1 MSDDPRGVPRDDEPN
16 DPLSQ
21 IMRQLGINF
30 GPGGQVD
37 LNQLMSQ
44 LQSQMGAFTAPSASG
59 SGVNWERTRHAARQV
74 AASLGPDPS
83 CTPEQQRQVADAE
96 RLANLWLDEA
106 CDFAPPAAG
115 AVAWSRA
122 EWIEQTMPA
131 WEQVTEPI
139 VTSIAGAMG
148 EMMGGQSPQLPPE
161 LGAFGA
167 MMQPMLR
174 QAAGAMYSMQL
185 AQAIAKVSS
194 QVVTG
199 SELGFQLLGSPRVA
213 LLPTN
218 IAAFSEGLE
227 VGGQDISLYLT
238 LRESARQ
245 RLFGQVGWLAPQM
258 LALVEHYAREITI
271 DASALESAIDI
282 EDLGQLTPEKMAKM
296 SENLQ
301 GKLFEP
307 TQTAE
312 QVEILGRLETL
323 LALVEGWV
331 DEVVAQ
337 ATARWMPNSSLLA
350 ETVRRR
356 RAAGATGQDVFK
368 ALVGLDVSPRR
379 VRDAANLWAA
389 LSADR
394 GVGGRDAVWNHPDL
408 IPGAADLDDPL
419 GYVSGE
425 SRAAE
430 SDDLDAE
437 LAKLLAEATSDEP
450 TPKDDGDDQGGNN
463 EDGNNE
469 DGGSEPDPAP
479 SS

>member
-1 MSDDPRGVPRDDEPN
+1 MSESTGAHGDDQPK
-16 DPLSQ
+16 DPMAEML
-21 IMRQLGINF
+21 RQLGINL
-30 GPGGQVD
+30 GPNGQID
-37 LNQLMSQ
+37 LNQLMAR
-44 LQSQMGAFTAPSASG
+44 LQQQMGAFTQTSASG
-59 SGVNWERTRHAARQV
+59 SGVNWEQTRHAARQV
-74 AASLGPDPS
+74 AAGLGPDPS
-83 CTPEQQRQVADAE
+83 ITSQQQREVADAE

-106 CDFAPPAAG
+106 CDFG
-115 AVAWSRA
+115 QVSTSAVAWSRA

-139 VTSIAGAMG
+139 VAAIARAMG
-148 EMMGGQSPQLPPE
+148 EMMGGQAPQLPPE

-194 QVVTG
+194 EVVTG
-199 SELGFQLLGSPRVA
+199 SEIGFQLLKTPRAA

-218 IAAFSEGLE
+218 IDAFSEGLE
-227 VGGQDISLYLT
+227 VTGQDVLLYLM

-245 RLFGQVGWLAPQM
+245 RLFQQVGWLAPQI
-258 LALVEHYAREITI
+258 LALVEHYAREIRI
-271 DASALESAIDI
+271 DADALEGAIDL
-282 EDLGQLTPEKMAKM
+282 EDMSQLTPEKMAEI
-296 SENLQ
+296 SEDLQ

-337 ATARWMPNSSLLA
+337 ATARWMPNSSQLA
-350 ETVRRR
+350 ETLRRR
-356 RAAGATGQDVFK
+356 RAAGGPAEDVLK
-368 ALVGLDVSPRR
+368 SLVGLELRPRR

-408 IPGAADLDDPL
+408 VPTAADLDDPL

-425 SRAAE
+425 NTTPAE
-430 SDDLDAE
+430 ADDLDAE
-437 LAKLLAEATSDEP
+437 LAKLLDEEGR
-450 TPKDDGDDQGGNN
+450 T
-463 EDGNNE
+463 ED
-469 DGGSEPDPAP
+469 
-479 SS
+479 

>member
-1 MSDDPRGVPRDDEPN
+1 MSDPTGSPRDDQPN
-16 DPLSQ
+16 DPMAEIL
-21 IMRQLGINF
+21 RQLGLT
-30 GPGGQVD
+30 PGADGQLD
-37 LNQLMSQ
+37 LNQLMAR
-44 LQSQMGAFTAPSASG
+44 LQQQMGAFTSQATSG
-59 SGVNWERTRHAARQV
+59 SGINWERTRHAARQV
-74 AASLGPDPS
+74 AAGLGPDPS
-83 CTPEQQRQVADAE
+83 ITAQQQRDVADAE

-106 CDFAPPAAG
+106 CDFGELPRG

-122 EWIEQTMPA
+122 EWIEETMPA

-139 VTSIAGAMG
+139 VTNIAGAMG
-148 EMMGGQSPQLPPE
+148 NLMGGQTAQMPAE

-185 AQAIAKVSS
+185 AQAIAQAST
-194 QVVTG
+194 QVVTA
-199 SELGFQLLGSPRVA
+199 SEIGLQLLSTPRAAV
-213 LLPTN
+213 LPTN
-218 IAAFSEGLE
+218 VAAFSEGLE
-227 VGGQDISLYLT
+227 VGDQDVLLYLM

-245 RLFGQVGWLAPQM
+245 RLFHQVGWLAPQM

-282 EDLGQLTPEKMAKM
+282 DDMGQMTPEKMAEI

-307 TQTAE
+307 TQTQE
-312 QVEILGRLETL
+312 QVEILGRLGNL

-356 RAAGATGQDVFK
+356 RAAGGPSEDVLK
-368 ALVGLDVSPRR
+368 SLVGLELRPRR

-389 LSADR
+389 LTADR

-408 IPGAADLDDPL
+408 IPTAADLDDPL
-419 GYVSGE
+419 AYVSGE
-425 SRAAE
+425 SNKPVV
-430 SDDLDAE
+430 DDLDAE
-437 LAKLLAEATSDEP
+437 LAKLLAEESGDAGTPEAEGDRGQRPTGDEGQDDD
-450 TPKDDGDDQGGNN
+450 PKGDDRG
-463 EDGNNE
+463 
-469 DGGSEPDPAP
+469 
-479 SS
+479 

>member
-1 MSDDPRGVPRDDEPN
+1 MSESTGAHGDDQPK
-16 DPLSQ
+16 DPMAEML
-21 IMRQLGINF
+21 RQLGINL
-30 GPGGQVD
+30 GPNGQID
-37 LNQLMSQ
+37 LNQLMAR
-44 LQSQMGAFTAPSASG
+44 LQQQMGAFNQPSASA
-59 SGVNWERTRHAARQV
+59 SGVNWEQTRHAARQV

-83 CTPEQQRQVADAE
+83 MTSQQQREVADAE

-106 CDFAPPAAG
+106 CDFAQVSAS

-139 VTSIAGAMG
+139 VASIARAMG
-148 EMMGGQSPQLPPE
+148 EMMGGQAPQLPPE

-194 QVVTG
+194 EVVTG
-199 SELGFQLLGSPRVA
+199 SEIGFQLLKTPRATV
-213 LLPTN
+213 LPTN
-218 IAAFSEGLE
+218 IATFSEGLD
-227 VGGQDISLYLT
+227 VGAQDVLLYLM

-245 RLFGQVGWLAPQM
+245 RLFQQVGWLAPQI
-258 LALVEHYAREITI
+258 LALVEHYAREISI
-271 DASALESAIDI
+271 DATALESAIDI
-282 EDLGQLTPEKMAKM
+282 DDMGQLTPEKMAEI

-307 TQTAE
+307 TQSAE

-337 ATARWMPNSSLLA
+337 ATARWMPNSSQLA
-350 ETVRRR
+350 ETLRRR
-356 RAAGATGQDVFK
+356 RAAGGPAEDVLK
-368 ALVGLDVSPRR
+368 SLVGLELRPRR

-389 LSADR
+389 LTADR

-408 IPGAADLDDPL
+408 VPTAADLDDPL

-425 SRAAE
+425 STAQSTE
-430 SDDLDAE
+430 VDDLDAE
-437 LAKLLAEATSDEP
+437 LAKLLDEE
-450 TPKDDGDDQGGNN
+450 GR
-463 EDGNNE
+463 
-469 DGGSEPDPAP
+469 SEG
-479 SS
+479 